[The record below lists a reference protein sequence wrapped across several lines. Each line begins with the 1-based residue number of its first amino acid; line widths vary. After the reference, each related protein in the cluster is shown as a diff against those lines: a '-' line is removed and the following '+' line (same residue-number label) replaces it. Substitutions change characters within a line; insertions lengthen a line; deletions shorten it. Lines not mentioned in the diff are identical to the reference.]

1 MYLHIRILIYRLQ
14 EELLEC
20 QKLYNSLL
28 KKTLEDQ
35 KDKTILLKSMVK
47 QNIAIRCNCCLEYSD
62 FDYEKS
68 PNAKDLIEW
77 LQCINI
83 DKHSIKKVSFKM

>member
-1 MYLHIRILIYRLQ
+1 MIFRLQ

-20 QKLYNSLL
+20 QKLYNNLL
-28 KKTLEDQ
+28 KKTLEDL
-35 KDKTILLKSMVK
+35 KDQTVLLKSMVE
-47 QNIAIRCNCCLEYSD
+47 QNIAIRCNCCLEYTH

-77 LQCINI
+77 LRGI
-83 DKHSIKKVSFKM
+83 DIDEHSIKKVNFKIF